1 MLHLCGKEFVNR
13 DGDTTEFVVY
23 SNLPEVTLTVDGTEY
38 RKECPNHFFH
48 FTVPQ
53 PKGSYTVVASAGSLS
68 EQAQFCHVTEPDPA
82 YRFQQGTVLNWFD
95 ITTPEGYYSVKDLL
109 KDITQSPEAAAFINP
124 LLAEMTASRMRKAA
138 QKEQE
143 AGRTTQKSG
152 EGISAEA
159 RRNIT
164 LQFSLLQL
172 IRMGAPD
179 MPKER
184 IIEINRWLNR
194 IPKK

>member
-1 MLHLCGKEFVNR
+1 M
-13 DGDTTEFVVY
+13 
-23 SNLPEVTLTVDGTEY
+23 
-38 RKECPNHFFH
+38 
-48 FTVPQ
+48 
-53 PKGSYTVVASAGSLS
+53 
-68 EQAQFCHVTEPDPA
+68 
-82 YRFQQGTVLNWFD
+82 
-95 ITTPEGYYSVKDLL
+95 
-109 KDITQSPEAAAFINP
+109 NP
-124 LLAEMTASRMRKAA
+124 LLTEMAASRTKKTE

-143 AGRTTQKSG
+143 AGRKTQKSG

-179 MPKER
+179 LPKER
-184 IIEINRWLNR
+184 IIEINKKLNQ